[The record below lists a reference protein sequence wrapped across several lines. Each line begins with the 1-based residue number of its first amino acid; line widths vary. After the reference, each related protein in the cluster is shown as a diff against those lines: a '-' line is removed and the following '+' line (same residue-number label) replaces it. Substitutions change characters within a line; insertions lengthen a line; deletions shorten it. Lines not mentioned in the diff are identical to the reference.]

1 MVDSKPKT
9 RCQGTTR
16 CPNVGAICAWCGLAV
31 ENTAKASGLTGKA
44 DDPVL
49 FPKCRH
55 ALHAAC
61 LRAWEYDGSG
71 PQQRALLSKRRAPRH
86 LKCLR
91 GLALASYDYRYGGA
105 CHQCAPSAA
114 SAASASS
121 DTASSA
127 HGSATSA
134 TNRTG
139 RRGTCAC
146 QSSTHP
152 TRGHRH
158 PRLWSTHAVAV
169 DGSRP
174 RKLCARRRRTTGMM
188 CSSMGGPLG
197 VVYSRRIRRSPL
209 LRLRHRATLPAA
221 YVALGLLRELR
232 Y

>member
-16 CPNVGAICAWCGLAV
+16 CPNVGAICARCGLAV

-105 CHQCAPSAA
+105 CHQCAP
-114 SAASASS
+114 
-121 DTASSA
+121 
-127 HGSATSA
+127 
-134 TNRTG
+134 
-139 RRGTCAC
+139 
-146 QSSTHP
+146 
-152 TRGHRH
+152 
-158 PRLWSTHAVAV
+158 
-169 DGSRP
+169 
-174 RKLCARRRRTTGMM
+174 
-188 CSSMGGPLG
+188 
-197 VVYSRRIRRSPL
+197 
-209 LRLRHRATLPAA
+209 
-221 YVALGLLRELR
+221 
-232 Y
+232 